1 VTVLADE
8 HKLDE
13 PKVNEPKSKAK
24 AKPAGTPAPALALK
38 KRLIVSLGDKGGV
51 GKSFIIRKL
60 AEMHMEARTANLL
73 LVDGDASVSS
83 IYKFHTDTVVP
94 FDLHGTV
101 DARDQFVND
110 LLRRGNDFVIA
121 DLPAASLSTLREMAS
136 EYSFAEEVAKA
147 GYRMTVISP
156 ITPYDDPLLD
166 FQEAVSLIDP
176 DAFAA
181 YDAAAGKDP
190 APAPTDLRADYLAI
204 VNLVSGERSDFE
216 EWDAPGGFTK
226 GLLHF
231 VGGVEVEIPLLR
243 PKVAAALQL
252 HRLSFK
258 GGETSERLAITD
270 RSRLQ
275 RWNAAVEAT
284 LRGVGE
290 RLGF

>member
-1 VTVLADE
+1 VTVVAEE
-8 HKLDE
+8 HKRDE

-24 AKPAGTPAPALALK
+24 TKPATTPAPALTLK

-60 AEMHMEARTANLL
+60 AEMHMEAKTPNLL

-110 LLRRGNDFVIA
+110 LLRRGKDLVVA

-136 EYSFAEEVAKA
+136 EYSFADEVAKA

-190 APAPTDLRADYLAI
+190 APTDLRADYVAI

-258 GGETSERLAITD
+258 DGETSERLAITD

-275 RWNAAVEAT
+275 RWNAAVEDT
-284 LRGVGE
+284 LRGVGQ